1 MIKFLVNDVGL
12 TLQQAVMLA
21 STNPAKITGLKSKGS
36 LSRGKDAD
44 IVVIDKN
51 FNVLMT
57 MVEGRIAYHS
67 KEFDSLV

>member
-1 MIKFLVNDVGL
+1 
-12 TLQQAVMLA
+12 MLA

-44 IVVIDKN
+44 IVVIDKD

-57 MVEGRIAYHS
+57 IVEGRIVYHS
-67 KEFDSLV
+67 KEFQVD